1 MEGETGMTGL
11 EKITD
16 RILAE
21 ARAQA
26 DEIRG
31 QAEGEAGAVL
41 REAEES
47 LLRLREEAKEREAL
61 VKKELEARAR
71 SSASLKKRQLIL
83 AAKQDMIREQLE
95 KAHQS
100 LLEMGAE
107 EYFSFI
113 EQMVR
118 QSALPKEGEIRF
130 SERDLKR
137 LPDGFDKRL
146 NQAAAERGGS
156 LKIGSEPA
164 HVDGGFLLD
173 YGGIEENCSFQ
184 ALLTARRDECSDQIQ
199 KLLFE
204 TE

>member
-1 MEGETGMTGL
+1 MTGL

-31 QAEGEAGAVL
+31 QAEEEAGAVL

-137 LPDGFDKRL
+137 LPDGFDKCL

>member
-1 MEGETGMTGL
+1 MTGL

-21 ARAQA
+21 AGAQA
-26 DEIRG
+26 DEIREK
-31 QAEGEAGAVL
+31 AEEEAGAVL
-41 REAEES
+41 REAKES
-47 LLRLREEAKEREAL
+47 LLRLREEAENREAL
-61 VKKELEARAR
+61 VKKELETRAR

-83 AAKQDMIREQLE
+83 SAKQDIIREQIE
-95 KAHQS
+95 RAHQS
-100 LLEMGAE
+100 LLEMEPE
-107 EYFSFI
+107 EYFSLI

-118 QSALPKEGEIRF
+118 QFSLPREGEIRF

-146 NQAAAERGGS
+146 EQAAAERGGS
-156 LKIGSEPA
+156 LKTGSEPA
-164 HVDGGFLLD
+164 SVDGGFLLD
-173 YGGIEENCSFQ
+173 YGGIEENCSLQ
-184 ALLTARRDECSDQIQ
+184 ALLAAKRDECSDQIQ

>member
-1 MEGETGMTGL
+1 MTGL

>member
-1 MEGETGMTGL
+1 MTGL

-21 ARAQA
+21 AGAQA

-31 QAEGEAGAVL
+31 QAEEEAGAVL

>member
-1 MEGETGMTGL
+1 MTGL

-21 ARAQA
+21 AGAQA
-26 DEIRG
+26 DEIREK
-31 QAEGEAGAVL
+31 AEEEAGAVL
-41 REAEES
+41 REAKES
-47 LLRLREEAKEREAL
+47 LLRLREEAENREAL
-61 VKKELEARAR
+61 VKKELETRAR

-83 AAKQDMIREQLE
+83 SAKQDIIREQIE
-95 KAHQS
+95 RAHQS
-100 LLEMGAE
+100 LLEMEPE
-107 EYFSFI
+107 EYFSLI

-118 QSALPKEGEIRF
+118 QFSLPREGEIRF

-146 NQAAAERGGS
+146 EQAAAERGGS
-156 LKIGSEPA
+156 LKTGSEPA
-164 HVDGGFLLD
+164 SVDGGFLLD

-184 ALLTARRDECSDQIQ
+184 ALLAAKRDECSDQIQ

>member
-31 QAEGEAGAVL
+31 QAEEEAGAVL

-100 LLEMGAE
+100 LLEMRAE

>member
-21 ARAQA
+21 AGAQA

-31 QAEGEAGAVL
+31 QAEEEAGAVL

>member
-11 EKITD
+11 EKITA

>member
-1 MEGETGMTGL
+1 MTGL

-21 ARAQA
+21 AAAEA
-26 DEIRG
+26 DEIREK
-31 QAEGEAGAVL
+31 AEEEAGAVL

-47 LLRLREEAKEREAL
+47 LLRLQEEAKEKQAL

-71 SSASLKKRQLIL
+71 SSAALKKRQLIL
-83 AAKQDMIREQLE
+83 AAKQELIRDQIE

-100 LLEMGAE
+100 LLQMDSE
-107 EYFSFI
+107 EYFSLI

-118 QSALPKEGEIRF
+118 QFSLPKEGEIRF

-137 LPDGFDKRL
+137 LPDGFGRRL
-146 NQAAAERGGS
+146 EQAAAERGGS
-156 LKIGSEPA
+156 LKLGSEPA
-164 HVDGGFLLD
+164 RVDGGFLLD

-184 ALLTARRDECSDQIQ
+184 ALLAAKRDECSDRIQ